1 MNKPASPENTPVP
14 EGFRKDM
21 EAYVLR
27 LDEAERLAAAETPRK
42 ARPYLR
48 AAAVAASVA
57 LVAALG
63 LGLYNRY
70 TAPKDTFDDPYLA
83 YAAVEDALNRVSE
96 KAGKGLALERES
108 EIRLQE
114 TLSVFK

>member
-48 AAAVAASVA
+48 AAAVAASVVLLA
-57 LVAALG
+57 G
-63 LGLYNRY
+63 LGAGLHFRLS
-70 TAPKDTFDDPYLA
+70 APKDTFDDPYLA
-83 YAAVEDALNRVSE
+83 
-96 KAGKGLALERES
+96 
-108 EIRLQE
+108 
-114 TLSVFK
+114 